1 MAITPLQTYLND
13 HVAGSRTALELL
25 DFLIDAH
32 ADGEARAFFTTLR
45 ADIAADRQTLDATIA
60 RLGGEPSLM
69 REAGG
74 WFADRL
80 TRLKLAIDD
89 PAASGLKHLE
99 ALELLAVGILGKRS
113 LWRALDA
120 VKPKVPALAGLD
132 LAALQARAEDQFAR
146 VEARRVSTAAS
157 VLAA

>member
-1 MAITPLQTYLND
+1 MSPLQTYLND

-32 ADGEARAFFTTLR
+32 ADADSRAFFTTLR
-45 ADIAADRQTLDATIA
+45 ADIAADRQTLDDTIA
-60 RLGGEPSLM
+60 RLGGGPSIV

-89 PAASGLKHLE
+89 PAAGGLKHLE
-99 ALELLAVGILGKRS
+99 ALELLALGILGKRS
-113 LWRALDA
+113 LWRALET
-120 VKPKVPALAGLD
+120 VKPAVAALAGLD
-132 LAALQARAEDQFAR
+132 LRSLQARAEDQYAR
-146 VEARRVSTAAS
+146 VEARRLNTATRA
-157 VLAA
+157 LAA

>member
-1 MAITPLQTYLND
+1 MHRPRHCARCATIGSTRTARRSKAEVLHQSVHARGEVKHHARACERKVGRLLLATWNSPARRRPCIVERMAITPLQTYLND

-45 ADIAADRQTLDATIA
+45 
-60 RLGGEPSLM
+60 
-69 REAGG
+69 
-74 WFADRL
+74 
-80 TRLKLAIDD
+80 
-89 PAASGLKHLE
+89 
-99 ALELLAVGILGKRS
+99 
-113 LWRALDA
+113 
-120 VKPKVPALAGLD
+120 KVPALAGLD

-146 VEARRVSTAAS
+146 VEARRVSTAAA